1 MTHSYRTPSMSFN
14 RLMLAGVIATAGFG
28 AMAQPSGPT
37 PPAAAPQSA
46 GPMANG
52 EPHRGMG
59 RDMGPNMGP
68 NMGRHMGRHDPAKM
82 QARMAKRQAEL
93 KAKLNITPA
102 QDAAWNAFTSA
113 MQPPAQMGGRMAPE
127 QRAQFDKLTT
137 PERIDKMHEMRTS
150 HMADMN
156 AAMDKRGNATKALY
170 AALAPEQQK
179 TFDAEAQK
187 HSGRMGHHGQPTRQ
201 HERGAIE
208 GQKS

>member
-14 RLMLAGVIATAGFG
+14 RLMLAGVLATAGFS

-37 PPAAAPQSA
+37 PPPAVPQSA
-46 GPMANG
+46 GPTTNV
-52 EPHRGMG
+52 EPHRDMG
-59 RDMGPNMGP
+59 RNMGP
-68 NMGRHMGRHDPAKM
+68 SMGRHDPAKM
-82 QARMAKRQAEL
+82 QAHIAKRQAEL

-127 QRAQFDKLTT
+127 QRAEVDKLTT

-150 HMADMN
+150 HMAEMN
-156 AAMDKRGNATKALY
+156 AAMDKRGNATKVFY

-187 HSGRMGHHGQPTRQ
+187 HTGRMRHHDQPTRQ